1 MHGGDGADGNPDA
14 DVGKAGRGVLDED
27 QWALLRVWR
36 GEQANVAA
44 EAVQQVLGF
53 RRSNELGRFG
63 RFDRC
68 LRCLCVE
75 LASLGQLG
83 QLGASPAFGLRLGH
97 GAVPFALG
105 VPIVGGL
112 LEKSLERS
120 LEKSTGKGGGGRFT
134 FSEGSTR
141 SRHMSSSAPN
151 VRCCSRPDIFV
162 FLT

>member
-53 RRSNELGRFG
+53 RRSHELGRFG
-63 RFDRC
+63 RFDRS

-83 QLGASPAFGLRLGH
+83 QLGASPAFGLRLGD
-97 GAVPFALG
+97 GAVPLALG

-112 LEKSLERS
+112 LVFKVTKSHWKSQGKVFWKRGAVYVFGRLDALEAHE
-120 LEKSTGKGGGGRFT
+120 LLGAEC
-134 FSEGSTR
+134 E
-141 SRHMSSSAPN
+141 
-151 VRCCSRPDIFV
+151 V
-162 FLT
+162 L